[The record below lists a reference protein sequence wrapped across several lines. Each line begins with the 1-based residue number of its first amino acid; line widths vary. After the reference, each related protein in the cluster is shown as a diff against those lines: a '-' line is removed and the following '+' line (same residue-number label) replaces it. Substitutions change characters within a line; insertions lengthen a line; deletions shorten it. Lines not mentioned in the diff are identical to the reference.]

1 MQLSNDRPLISWVLS
16 AGFTLG
22 GLVPAVTRLR
32 GDAPPS
38 LWSILLPAGFCLIS
52 LLLTIRS
59 MQRPCVHVVVRSDRL
74 VCIEKRYPLR
84 RESLRLRPEQI
95 TALRLVADV
104 DAESFTYYSVQLQ
117 PVSGPAVV
125 ISEGSDKAGCEAIRR
140 QCAAALGKP

>member
-125 ISEGSDKAGCEAIRR
+125 IKEGFSKSRCEAVRA
-140 QCAAALGKP
+140 QFAAAIGKA